1 MFNLMTQRERF
12 LYQAIFLRLSSQ
24 FETSHARAWFP
35 TLHKVYIAAA
45 RQLEHG
51 DIDFDHIIQQHR
63 IEIQKVLDKTLPQ
76 VLSFF
81 GTMTFIRFKESQ
93 KKSVELFETKGMEDI
108 YQQTILRW
116 ARWHAARRV
125 VDISD
130 TTRTMLKLELT
141 RGLREGLS
149 NNDIA
154 KAIIAKDAMINKM
167 RAIRIARTET
177 HTAANEAV
185 NEAVISTGYRHE
197 RSWVT
202 ARDERVRGLDPLDQ
216 YDHWHVNGQR
226 RDMQTPFDVSGEKLD
241 YPGDPKGSA
250 GNIVNCRCVLVF
262 FTIGR

>member
-1 MFNLMTQRERF
+1 MTVRERF

-24 FETSHARAWFP
+24 FETNHARVWYP
-35 TLHKVYIAAA
+35 TFHKAYIAVAC
-45 RQLEHG
+45 QLEHG
-51 DIDFDHIIQQHR
+51 DIDFEHIIQQHR
-63 IEIQKVLDKTLPQ
+63 IEIQGIMDKTLPR

-81 GTMTFIRFKESQ
+81 GTMTFTRFRESQ
-93 KKSVELFETKGMEDI
+93 KKSIELFETKGMEDI
-108 YQQTILRW
+108 YWQSVLRW

-130 TTRTMLKLELT
+130 TTRTMLKLELQ
-141 RGLREGLS
+141 RGMREGLS

-154 KAIIAKDAMINKM
+154 KAIRAKDQTINRV

-185 NEAVISTGYRHE
+185 NESVISTGYKHE
-197 RSWVT
+197 RLWVT

-216 YDHWHVNGQR
+216 FDHWDVNGQR

-241 YPGDPKGSA
+241 YPGDPAGSA
-250 GNIVNCRCVLVF
+250 GNIINCRCVLVF
-262 FTIGR
+262 NTIGR